1 MKSSY
6 KGSGADELYLPDGY
20 LSLLLSDICEAVA
33 GKSVRL
39 NFYTEKIGFVRSDS
53 TFFQN

>member
-6 KGSGADELYLPDGY
+6 KGSGADKLYLPDGY
-20 LSLLLSDICEAVA
+20 LSLPLSDICEAVA